1 MFDISTNGI
10 ISITRGDAA
19 RTSLY
24 INLGTAL
31 DPLYST
37 LSDNQKLY
45 FGIMEP
51 NQAFEDSIVRKVLTK
66 ADHCDPDDPLAVV
79 ITFNCEDTV
88 NLLPGTYYYSA
99 KLYTDGGFDG
109 PDRVDT
115 LIPKTKFVI
124 LD

>member
-19 RTSLY
+19 RTNLY
-24 INLGTAL
+24 VNLGTAL
-31 DPLYST
+31 DPLYSK
-37 LSDNQKLY
+37 LGDNQKLY

-51 NQAFEDSIVRKVLTK
+51 NQAFEDSIVRKVFTK

-88 NLLPGTYYYSA
+88 NLLPGVYYYSA
-99 KLYTDGGFDG
+99 KLYTDGGFSDA
-109 PDRVDT
+109 DKVDT
-115 LIPKTKFVI
+115 LIPKTKFII